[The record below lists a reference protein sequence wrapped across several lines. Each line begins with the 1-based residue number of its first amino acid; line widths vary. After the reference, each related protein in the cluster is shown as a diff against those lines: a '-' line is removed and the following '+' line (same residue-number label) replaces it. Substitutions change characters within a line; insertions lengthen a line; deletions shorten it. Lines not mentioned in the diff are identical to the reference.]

1 MTRHEWTDDE
11 LVTLTTYVK
20 HGMGWLEISKR
31 MNITPDQARMKWR
44 NTYGE
49 MGTSGKM
56 TDPKYIEQN
65 TPKIG
70 LFDLETLPLEGFAW
84 RMWDVNFSA
93 DQVISGTGL
102 LSWAGKFLNESEMY
116 SDILT
121 PKEAKVKDDKR
132 ITKSCWEFLDKCDIV
147 CGHNLTDFDS
157 RVARTFFLKYDLPP
171 IKYVQIDTLKIAK
184 HNLKMDSNK
193 MAFINKYLGIRQKIE
208 TEGFPLW
215 RDCRAGDVD
224 ALRRMR
230 EYNEGDVLALEEL
243 YYKLRP
249 YFPHVFNLALYSEID
264 KEMCPVCGNTKLES
278 NGYYFTP
285 AGKYESV
292 RCSECKCVSRRK
304 ENLLGKDKR
313 KRLLIN
319 S

>member
-1 MTRHEWTDDE
+1 MTKQEWSEDE
-11 LVTLTTYVK
+11 VVSLATYRK
-20 HGMGWLEISKR
+20 RGLGWLEISKKLGRTQEAVR
-31 MNITPDQARMKWR
+31 MHWR
-44 NTYGE
+44 NHVGE
-49 MGTSGKM
+49 TNKSGKLK
-56 TDPKYIEQN
+56 DPEYIAQN
-65 TPKIG
+65 MPVIG

-93 DQVISGTGL
+93 EQVISGTGL
-102 LSWAGKFLNESEMY
+102 LSWAGKFLNEPEMY

-132 ITKSCWEFLDKCDIV
+132 ITQSCWEFLNKCHVV
-147 CGHNLTDFDS
+147 CGHNVIDFDS

-171 IKYVQIDTLKIAK
+171 IKYVQIDTLKIARR
-184 HNLKMDSNK
+184 NLRMDSNK

-215 RDCRAGDVD
+215 RDCRAGDVE
-224 ALRRMR
+224 ALGRMK

-264 KEMCPVCGNTKLES
+264 AEMCPVCGSVKLES
-278 NGYYFTP
+278 NGHYFTP

-292 RCSECKCVSRRK
+292 RCTNCKCVSRRK
-304 ENLLGKDKR
+304 ANLLDKDKR
-313 KRLLIN
+313 KKLLIN